1 MSDTA
6 RTCLVPD
13 SNVQILEDPSGR
25 LGIQDVT
32 KPSYARKLRHNFSR
46 DAGVDYRIHTFWLRY
61 ELSNGVDNE
70 AGIYLTNSNDAD
82 RSDFYL
88 ANDSAGWTHLVTGF
102 IYPWNK
108 REGFKEMNNI
118 PIVIKPH

>member
-1 MSDTA
+1 M
-6 RTCLVPD
+6 PD

-82 RSDFYL
+82 RDVYKRQSQDDRTTYL
-88 ANDSAGWTHLVTGF
+88 KS
-102 IYPWNK
+102 P
-108 REGFKEMNNI
+108 
-118 PIVIKPH
+118 P